1 MQKKPNLHPKYHF
14 SCAVAAQYIPQQSA
28 PEDNIYGFSYTVT
41 ITNTGQVAA
50 QLISRHWEIVDANG
64 HAEEV
69 KGLGVV
75 GHQPLLKPGES
86 FQYSSGSR
94 LRTPTGAMH
103 GTYFCV
109 AEDGERFEAL
119 VPMFVL
125 DASGSDG
132 NTAPSSRTLH

>member
-1 MQKKPNLHPKYHF
+1 MAQHPKYQF
-14 SCAVAAQYIPQQSA
+14 SCAVAAQYVAQQSA
-28 PEDNIYGFSYTVT
+28 PDDGIYGFVYTVT

-50 QLISRHWEIVDANG
+50 QLIARHWEIVDANG
-64 HAEEV
+64 LVEEV

-86 FQYSSGSR
+86 FQYTSGSR
-94 LRTPTGAMH
+94 LRTPSGAMH

-119 VPMFVL
+119 IPMFVL
-125 DASGSDG
+125 QASGS
-132 NTAPSSRTLH
+132 APASRTLH